1 MTDKARL
8 SRRCSMLIIGVYS
21 IAVVVYVSVII
32 EFNHIHSDE
41 FSNKERQFFLK
52 MKFPF
57 DYDVSPIHEII
68 LFIQFLQLLSNASVI
83 GMLDAFIITLML
95 HISGQV
101 DIVCYNLCKLF
112 SEKYEHKS
120 YGEAIGMIIRKHQ
133 NLIALSNNIE
143 NLFTYIALMQF
154 FTNTFVI
161 CCIAVVIV
169 TSLESKQGYILLL
182 KSLFFYI
189 AITLEAFIF
198 CFSGEYLSNKML
210 HIGGQIDIIHQ
221 QLDEICPNDEHYD
234 LSSGVA
240 RSLVSKHHKIIAFS
254 ESIESLFSQIALMQF
269 LSNTMIMC
277 CIGFLVV
284 TTLGTDDGIRMLIK
298 TSFFYIAMTMES
310 FIFCFAGEY
319 LSNKSKTVGDAAY
332 ESLWYILKPRD
343 GRILLLMIMRS
354 QRRLTITAG
363 KFMDLSLQGFT
374 NVRFH

>member
-1 MTDKARL
+1 MIPTSTVSKPVKIGLHLTGVWPNTSVLFKLLWTLVMGTGLIFQYQYLLNHFSTNDLPNLIDGLSTTLPYNLLFFKLVVLWINNRVFVDILRAMSKDWRKYSNMYAMIDKAVL
-8 SRRCSMLIIGVYS
+8 SHRCSKLIIGIYS
-21 IAVVVYVSVII
+21 TAVLLYSTASIDLRNNGGSCREMLI
-32 EFNHIHSDE
+32 
-41 FSNKERQFFLK
+41 K
-52 MKFPF
+52 MELPF
-57 DYDVSPIHEII
+57 ASCESPIYEIVMFVQ
-68 LFIQFLQLLSNASVI
+68 FIHLLAVAWSIGVI
-83 GMLDAFIITLML
+83 DAL
-95 HISGQV
+95 
-101 DIVCYNLCKLF
+101 
-112 SEKYEHKS
+112 
-120 YGEAIGMIIRKHQ
+120 
-133 NLIALSNNIE
+133 
-143 NLFTYIALMQF
+143 
-154 FTNTFVI
+154 
-161 CCIAVVIV
+161 IV
-169 TSLESKQGYILLL
+169 TL
-182 KSLFFYI
+182 
-189 AITLEAFIF
+189 
-198 CFSGEYLSNKML
+198 ML

-374 NVRFH
+374 NSLKASASYISVLYAMY